1 MFITELFIIAR
12 TWKQPR
18 CPSIDEYIKKLW
30 YIYTV
35 EYYSDIKRNN
45 FESVL
50 VRQMNLEPVL
60 QTEVSQ
66 TGKNKYHILHI
77 HESGIWKN
85 CTDAPICRA
94 RIEMQT

>member
-1 MFITELFIIAR
+1 MFVTELCIIAR
-12 TWKQPR
+12 MWKQPR

-35 EYYSDIKRNN
+35 EYYSVIKRNN

-66 TGKNKYHILHI
+66 TGKNKYHILTHTY
-77 HESGIWKN
+77 GIWKN
-85 CTDAPICRA
+85 GTDAPICRA

>member
-35 EYYSDIKRNN
+35 EYYSVIKRNN

-66 TGKNKYHILHI
+66 TGKNKYHILTH
-77 HESGIWKN
+77 
-85 CTDAPICRA
+85 T
-94 RIEMQT
+94 